1 MSINF
6 EFNRFIREYL
16 ALSQKDIST
25 KVKSREWLINRVIQK
40 IREKTDCP
48 QLYKENGQEYIAFG
62 SYFKGTKVSDVD
74 EFDIMLI
81 IDSNGGVFKQG
92 GVQTGEGIGIINPNP
107 KYFQKYRKDN
117 EPESVSPRKI
127 MNWLK
132 DIIDE
137 VLEPYGCEPGEK
149 NGQAITAYIKSKDIS
164 IDFVPGG
171 IFRKVGSNEIF
182 YTIPKGDADGG
193 WIITNPRV
201 DKEIVN
207 QTGSKYKQF
216 KNSIRLFKY
225 IFKESYNVKISS
237 YAVESA
243 HIDFERKYYFYDDYK
258 YDFINILNHFIT
270 LVQNKKI
277 PDMRDNSINL
287 ISDINY
293 DACLQKLNRIK
304 ERFLDLDED
313 SVTLK
318 TDVDAFLRND

>member
-1 MSINF
+1 MSINS
-6 EFNRFIREYL
+6 EFNRYIKEYL
-16 ALSQKDIST
+16 ALSQKDITT
-25 KVKSREWLINRVIQK
+25 KVKSREWLINNIIRK
-40 IREKTDCP
+40 IKEKSDCP
-48 QLYKENGQEYIAFG
+48 QLYKENGQKYLTFG

-81 IDSNGGVFKQG
+81 VDSNGGVFKQG
-92 GVQTGEGIGIINPNP
+92 GIQTGEGIGIIDPNP

-117 EPESVSPRKI
+117 DPESVSPRKI

-243 HIDFERKYYFYDDYK
+243 HIDFERKNYFYDDYK

-304 ERFLDLDED
+304 ERFLDLDEN
-313 SVTLK
+313 SVILK
-318 TDVDAFLRND
+318 TDVDAFLRNE

>member
-1 MSINF
+1 MSINS
-6 EFNRFIREYL
+6 EFNRFIKENL
-16 ALSQKDIST
+16 ALSQKDIT
-25 KVKSREWLINRVIQK
+25 LKVKSREWLINSIIRK
-40 IREKTDCP
+40 IKEKSNCP
-48 QLYKENGQEYIAFG
+48 QLYKENGQEYITFG
-62 SYFKGTKVSDVD
+62 SYFKGTKVADVD

-81 IDSNGGVFKQG
+81 IDSNGGVFNQG
-92 GVQTGEGIGIINPNP
+92 GIRTGEGIGNIDPNP
-107 KYFQKYRKDN
+107 KYHQKYRKDN
-117 EPESVSPRKI
+117 EPEYVSPRKI

-132 DIIDE
+132 NIVDE

-149 NGQAITAYIKSKDIS
+149 DGQAITAHIKSKDIY
-164 IDFVPGG
+164 IDFVPVS
-171 IFRKVGSNEIF
+171 IFKKVGSEEIF

-193 WIITNPRV
+193 WTITNPRV

-207 QTGSKYKQF
+207 QTGTKYKQF

-258 YDFINILNHFIT
+258 YDFINALNHFIT

-287 ISDINY
+287 ISNINY

-304 ERFLDLDED
+304 EKFLDLDEN

-318 TDVDAFLRND
+318 TDVDAFLRNE